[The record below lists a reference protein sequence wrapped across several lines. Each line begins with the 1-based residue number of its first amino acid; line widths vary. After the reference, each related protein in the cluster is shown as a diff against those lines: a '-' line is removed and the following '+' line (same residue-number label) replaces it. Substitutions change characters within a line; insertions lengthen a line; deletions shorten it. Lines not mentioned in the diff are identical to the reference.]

1 MSTSR
6 DHILEHLIKH
16 ELANLRRFFSTK
28 APASDVNDLVQQ
40 TMLGF
45 VERRDQIV
53 GSERAY
59 LMGIARFQLL
69 RHYTSKWRTSA
80 APFDSAIHTARD
92 VGPTFSSLLDSRT
105 RLQQALHQL
114 PLDHQIAFELRH
126 GHELPLEDVA
136 AAVGVSLATV
146 KRYLSAAEAKLRALL
161 GEAADHAGADYAKG

>member
-1 MSTSR
+1 MTTSR

-16 ELANLRRFFSTK
+16 ELANLRRFFATK
-28 APASDVNDLVQQ
+28 APPSDVHDLVQQ

-45 VERRDQIV
+45 VERREHIV

-69 RHYTSKWRTSA
+69 RHYNKRRNST
-80 APFDSAIHTARD
+80 PFDSAMHTALD
-92 VGPTFSSLLDSRT
+92 VGPTFSTLLDSRT

-126 GHELPLEDVA
+126 GEELPLEEVA
-136 AAVGVSLATV
+136 SAVGVSLATV
-146 KRYLSAAEAKLRALL
+146 KRYLTAAEAKLRALL
-161 GEAADHAGADYAKG
+161 GDAADHAGADYAKG